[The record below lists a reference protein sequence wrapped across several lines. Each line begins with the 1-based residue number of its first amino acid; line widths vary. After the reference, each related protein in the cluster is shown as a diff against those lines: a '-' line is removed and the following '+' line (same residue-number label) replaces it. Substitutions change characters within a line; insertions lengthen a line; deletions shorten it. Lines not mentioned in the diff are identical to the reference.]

1 MSLSVVETGERVLI
15 KLSLSRLS
23 QSILSYLVSGL
34 VCACLSVSMCG
45 FSMITVT
52 GSEKKLT
59 SVAETNRQFDALPQI
74 RTMYSRLVLFVSS
87 SA

>member
-1 MSLSVVETGERVLI
+1 MSLAVVETGERVLI

-34 VCACLSVSMCG
+34 ERACVSVSMCG

-59 SVAETNRQFDALPQI
+59 SVVETYREWCFPKSGRCAVD
-74 RTMYSRLVLFVSS
+74 
-87 SA
+87 